1 MLLGTCRVARV
12 SRRRPRPWPLRRRVG
27 GVDVITL
34 PWSHMCTPDEAG
46 AARAGRLSRALGTE
60 SDPLHAAT
68 ASAKRCAVAH
78 APCGLM
84 HAATGCEPALTGR
97 TVVGHAGPVCPGLQ
111 TLPLRA
117 AFAPTGAFGSACFVV
132 SARRSARVFPSPAAQ
147 LSPSRARLLDPSF
160 RSCER
165 PTDTGPA
172 NQLVLMSA
180 LYSACKPSIPSVG
193 SPARVRN
200 RRPTCGRARSRA

>member
-1 MLLGTCRVARV
+1 MGVRAPPRARTAWASHGMCRRARVGQPIASRRDATATTGPTLQRDPGSHHAMIVAAASTETVRIPMIVGTCRVARV
-12 SRRRPRPWPLRRRVG
+12 SRRRPRPEPVRRLVG

-34 PWSHMCTPDEAG
+34 PWSHMCAPHEAG
-46 AARAGRLSRALGTE
+46 AARAGRLSRARGTV
-60 SDPLHAAT
+60 SIPLHAAT
-68 ASAKRCAVAH
+68 ASALRGAVAH

-132 SARRSARVFPSPAAQ
+132 HARQR
-147 LSPSRARLLDPSF
+147 
-160 RSCER
+160 
-165 PTDTGPA
+165 
-172 NQLVLMSA
+172 
-180 LYSACKPSIPSVG
+180 
-193 SPARVRN
+193 
-200 RRPTCGRARSRA
+200 